1 MYNLAEIILQ
11 KGIDMKKN
19 LLASLIVAGFVLLGT
34 GCSTMHM
41 GWTAMTGQSKLD
53 DGAMKAYDDMF
64 TSVVEYGDPARAM
77 MNEYEVQED
86 VSNEEVIES
95 IKALAEEYNMRVVGD
110 TKMFTIPD
118 AKPDEV
124 KFVENVSLCS
134 LYIAKKFLNH
144 SRYFGGFMPCR
155 IMLVEYGNGK
165 RYLITMDL
173 TLAIHGGYP
182 LPEEMLKLA
191 TQVDTAMREIPKR
204 AAEADF

>member
-1 MYNLAEIILQ
+1 MKRNLFTV
-11 KGIDMKKN
+11 
-19 LLASLIVAGFVLLGT
+19 LLAVSFAFFAS

-41 GWTAMTGQSKLD
+41 GWTAVTGQHKLD
-53 DGAMKAYDDMF
+53 DGAMKAYDEMF
-64 TSVVEYGDPARAM
+64 TSVVEHGDPARAM
-77 MNEYEVQED
+77 MNEYKINED
-86 VSNEEVIES
+86 VSNEDVIES

-118 AKPDEV
+118 AKPGEV

-155 IMLVEYGNGK
+155 IMLVEYGNGD

-182 LPEEMLKLA
+182 LPPEMLKLA
-191 TQVDTAMREIPKR
+191 TKVDKAMREIPSR
-204 AAEADF
+204 AAEGDF

>member
-1 MYNLAEIILQ
+1 MKRIIFQGLVAALFA
-11 KGIDMKKN
+11 
-19 LLASLIVAGFVLLGT
+19 LLIT

-41 GWTAMTGQSKLD
+41 GWTAITGQSKLD

-64 TSVVEYGDPARAM
+64 TSVVKYGDPARAM
-77 MNEYEVQED
+77 MKEFKVQDD
-86 VSNEEVIES
+86 VENADVIES

-110 TKMFTIPD
+110 TKMFTIPN

-134 LYIAKKFLNH
+134 LYIAKKFLNY

-155 IMLVEYGNGK
+155 IMLVEYGNGD

-182 LPEEMLKLA
+182 LPPEMAKLA
-191 TQVDTAMREIPKR
+191 GEVQKAMIEIPER
-204 AAEADF
+204 AAKGDF

>member
-1 MYNLAEIILQ
+1 MKRIIFQGLVAALFA
-11 KGIDMKKN
+11 
-19 LLASLIVAGFVLLGT
+19 LLIT

-41 GWTAMTGQSKLD
+41 GWTAITGQSKLD

-64 TSVVEYGDPARAM
+64 TSVVKYGDPARAM
-77 MNEYEVQED
+77 MKEFKVQDD
-86 VSNEEVIES
+86 VENADVIES

-110 TKMFTIPD
+110 TKMFTIPN

-134 LYIAKKFLNH
+134 LYIAKKFLNY

-155 IMLVEYGNGK
+155 FMFVEYGNGD

-182 LPEEMLKLA
+182 LPPEMAKLA
-191 TQVDTAMREIPKR
+191 GEVQKAMIEIPER
-204 AAEADF
+204 AAKGDF